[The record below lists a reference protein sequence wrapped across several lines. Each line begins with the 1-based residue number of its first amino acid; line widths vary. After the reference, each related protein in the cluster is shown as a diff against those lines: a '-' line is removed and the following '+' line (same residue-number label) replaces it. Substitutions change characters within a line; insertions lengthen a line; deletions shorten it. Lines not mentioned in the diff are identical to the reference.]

1 MERELTDAE
10 CDAIVSQATPG
21 IFPAGRLIAMTR
33 AYIRAGW
40 QAAIAAQ
47 PAQELIADA
56 NRYHWLCDH
65 PDWSFIESLCQS
77 FIANTASEFY
87 RALNAEIDRR
97 RADVARRGPLEA
109 QLDGW
114 EAAAQPAQERDARA
128 YAIEH
133 GGYLADAALHLLG
146 KTTDLHVS
154 IIEEMHEAPDDVR
167 EAFSEAYSALENAIY
182 EFRKRAKR
190 AAAQPERAREPVA
203 VLTGGEFDRMMQYH
217 AQKQPQPV
225 AWAHNKD
232 GRVDV
237 IHDRVKQLWIDSG
250 APQQV
255 EYYTIPLYA
264 APIATLPDGDTR

>member
-128 YAIEH
+128 YAI
-133 GGYLADAALHLLG
+133 
-146 KTTDLHVS
+146 
-154 IIEEMHEAPDDVR
+154 
-167 EAFSEAYSALENAIY
+167 Y